1 MLRAMGGGMVVAR
14 AVVGPACGHGAIV
27 EHRLAFDDDVDGSVD
42 ALERPQQ
49 HVRRLRVTRRPQL
62 PGGSFGVTPRC
73 ERQGV
78 ANHEEAC
85 RGHPGRLYD
94 HARQEVSPAGG
105 NRGPRRRDA
114 KTSGATIEECAEH
127 ARRVDD
133 RQAQPLDIPGGC
145 DESGDLTVRQEC
157 EVADRGKVR
166 SGFCRA
172 GPVARRRFV
181 GGATIR
187 IDVRDRHGWGRA
199 AAWRVTWLARA
210 GRRVARTTWTTA
222 LISARWVKACGKLP
236 RWRPVAGSISP
247 ISTRAETSQ
256 NEQIVNVPSS
266 PRSPS
271 SVSSTRYLSTSPST
285 VSSSA

>member
-1 MLRAMGGGMVVAR
+1 MVVAR

-73 ERQGV
+73 ERQRV
-78 ANHEEAC
+78 ANHEETR

-94 HARQEVSPAGG
+94 HARQEVSLAGG
-105 NRGPRRRDA
+105 NRGARRRDA
-114 KTSGATIEECAEH
+114 KTSGATIEECPEH

-145 DESGDLTVRQEC
+145 DESGDLAVRQEC

-166 SGFCRA
+166 RGSARA
-172 GPVARRRFV
+172 GRLARGRFV
-181 GGATIR
+181 GGATAR
-187 IDVRDRHGWGRA
+187 IDVRDRHGWGRGA
-199 AAWRVTWLARA
+199 ACRVTRLSPAE
-210 GRRVARTTWTTA
+210 RRVARTT
-222 LISARWVKACGKLP
+222 
-236 RWRPVAGSISP
+236 
-247 ISTRAETSQ
+247 
-256 NEQIVNVPSS
+256 
-266 PRSPS
+266 
-271 SVSSTRYLSTSPST
+271 
-285 VSSSA
+285 